1 MDYKIYNIELVNRLS
16 AWQHTAFKTKTS
28 IPIALPG
35 REREPAAKAGE
46 PPPDQQEFVDPLNVI
61 TWDAAD
67 FVLCHKVRCSFR
79 CLPTRCRGPPPRL
92 NFPKFRRNGGTA
104 MRYRNNGQGEDNIL
118 QNQFTTYLVTAIRWQ
133 KIAYLK
139 KRTKLGTHELPTDFD
154 SAFAQM
160 LETQGTSAA
169 SVEQPVLD
177 SLMLAQALGQ
187 ISDRERYIFFARALE
202 KRSFDDLAA
211 ELGMG
216 YKGVAAAYYRAVQ
229 KLKKEM

>member
-1 MDYKIYNIELVNRLS
+1 
-16 AWQHTAFKTKTS
+16 
-28 IPIALPG
+28 
-35 REREPAAKAGE
+35 
-46 PPPDQQEFVDPLNVI
+46 
-61 TWDAAD
+61 
-67 FVLCHKVRCSFR
+67 
-79 CLPTRCRGPPPRL
+79 
-92 NFPKFRRNGGTA
+92 

-177 SLMLAQALGQ
+177 GLMLAQVLGQ
-187 ISDRERYIFFARALE
+187 ISVRAHW
-202 KRSFDDLAA
+202 RSAA
-211 ELGMG
+211 LTILPQNSAWGIRG
-216 YKGVAAAYYRAVQ
+216 SPQLTTGQSRN
-229 KLKKEM
+229 